1 MLKRTVIGLF
11 AVTAALVGGVVVP
24 SAFADNGG
32 SAEGKAH
39 AAAVTIT
46 YDDSQAPEYVDAI
59 TQAIQIWNDSV
70 DNVEITHVA
79 EGQQAEVSFESFD
92 GWPQAEL
99 GPIMPGG
106 HGTIWYGK
114 EAVDDGYDLV
124 RIAAHEFGHSLGL
137 PDMKPGPCESLMSG
151 STGGVDCKIATPN
164 AEEIAQVE
172 ENYAGGGAAAKK
184 QQHAEPVVIGWLDE

>member
-11 AVTAALVGGVVVP
+11 AATAALVGGVVVP
-24 SAFADNGG
+24 SAIADVNGETG
-32 SAEGKAH
+32 RDVH

-46 YDDSQAPEYVDAI
+46 YDDSAAPEYADAI

-70 DNVEITHVA
+70 NNVEIAHVQP
-79 EGQQAEVSFESFD
+79 GQQAEVSFESFD

-106 HGTIWYGK
+106 HGTIWMGK
-114 EAVDDGYDLV
+114 EAVDEGYNV
-124 RIAAHEFGHSLGL
+124 IRIAAHEFGHSLGL
-137 PDMKPGPCESLMSG
+137 PDVKPGPCESLMSG
-151 STGGVDCKIATPN
+151 STGGVDCTNAQPN

-172 ENYAGGGAAAKK
+172 ENYAGGAASTT
-184 QQHAEPVVIGWLDE
+184 QQHKTVVIGWLDD

>member
-11 AVTAALVGGVVVP
+11 AATAVLVGGAVVP
-24 SAFADNGG
+24 SAIADNGEQTG
-32 SAEGKAH
+32 RDVH

-46 YDDSQAPEYVDAI
+46 YDDSAAPEYTDAI

-70 DNVEITHVA
+70 NNVEITKA
-79 EGQQAEVSFESFD
+79 QPGQQAEVSFESFD

-114 EAVDDGYDLV
+114 EAVDEGYNV
-124 RIAAHEFGHSLGL
+124 IRIAAHEFGHSIGLSDLDDSSKLTMHFQGTHGYTGQRTLGRGDIL
-137 PDMKPGPCESLMSG
+137 GARALYSG
-151 STGGVDCKIATPN
+151 
-164 AEEIAQVE
+164 
-172 ENYAGGGAAAKK
+172 
-184 QQHAEPVVIGWLDE
+184 

>member
-11 AVTAALVGGVVVP
+11 AGTAVLVGGLVVP
-24 SAFADNGG
+24 TAIADV
-32 SAEGKAH
+32 EGEGNVH

-70 DNVEITHVA
+70 NNVEITHVQP
-79 EGQQAEVSFESFD
+79 GQQPEVSFESFD

-114 EAVDDGYDLV
+114 QAVDEGYDV
-124 RIAAHEFGHSLGL
+124 IRIAAHEFGHSLGL

-151 STGGVDCKIATPN
+151 STGGVDCTNAQPN

-172 ENYAGGGAAAKK
+172 ENYANGGAAAKK
-184 QQHAEPVVIGWLDE
+184 QQHETVVIGWLDD

>member
-11 AVTAALVGGVVVP
+11 AATAALVGGVVVP
-24 SAFADNGG
+24 SAIADVDGANGRDVG
-32 SAEGKAH
+32 

-70 DNVEITHVA
+70 NNVEITHVQP
-79 EGQQAEVSFESFD
+79 GQQAEVSFESFD

-106 HGTIWYGK
+106 HGTIWMGK
-114 EAVDDGYDLV
+114 EAVDEGYNVL

-137 PDMKPGPCESLMSG
+137 PDVKPGPCESLMSG
-151 STGGVDCKIATPN
+151 STGGVDCTNAQPN

-172 ENYAGGGAAAKK
+172 ENYAGGAAAKP
-184 QQHAEPVVIGWLDE
+184 QQHKTVVIGWLDD

>member
-11 AVTAALVGGVVVP
+11 AATAVLVGGAVVP
-24 SAFADNGG
+24 SAIADNGEQTG
-32 SAEGKAH
+32 RDVH

-46 YDDSQAPEYVDAI
+46 YDDSAAPEYTDAI

-70 DNVEITHVA
+70 NNVEITKA
-79 EGQQAEVSFESFD
+79 QPGQQAEVSFESFD

-114 EAVDDGYDLV
+114 EAVDEGYNLV
-124 RIAAHEFGHSLGL
+124 RIAAHEVGHSLGL
-137 PDMKPGPCESLMSG
+137 ADVKPGPCESLMSG
-151 STGGVDCKIATPN
+151 STGGVDCANAQPN
-164 AEEIAQVE
+164 AEEIAEVE
-172 ENYAGGGAAAKK
+172 ANYASGGAAATNT
-184 QQHAEPVVIGWLDE
+184 QQHHVVIGWMDN

>member
-11 AVTAALVGGVVVP
+11 ATTAALVGGVVVP
-24 SAFADNGG
+24 SAIADVNGENNG
-32 SAEGKAH
+32 RDVH

-70 DNVEITHVA
+70 NNVEITHVQP
-79 EGQQAEVSFESFD
+79 GQQAEVSFESFD

-106 HGTIWYGK
+106 HGTVWYGK
-114 EAVDDGYDLV
+114 EAVDQGYNQI

-137 PDMKPGPCESLMSG
+137 PDVKPGPCESLMSG
-151 STGGVDCKIATPN
+151 STGGVDCTNAQPN

-172 ENYAGGGAAAKK
+172 ENYAGGAAAKT
-184 QQHAEPVVIGWLDE
+184 QQHKAVVIGWLDD